1 MDKGNNMAERTSLIT
16 KTGKTRLG
24 PLNMSQLEKLLNSTS
39 APKEK
44 ARIQSRIRQLQP
56 MQK

>member
-1 MDKGNNMAERTSLIT
+1 MAERTSLLT

-24 PLNMSQLEKLLNSTS
+24 PLNMSQLEKLLDATS

-44 ARIQSRIRQLQP
+44 ARIRNQIRRLESRS
-56 MQK
+56 K